1 MSEYAVEISDFSK
14 TYRKAKTPAVDG
26 LNLTVKKGEFFG
38 LLGPNGAGKSTTIH
52 CMTGISQPTS
62 GSIKVFGHDVVKD
75 YRAAR
80 ALVGLSPQEFDVDP
94 FEKVANM
101 LDYMGGYHG
110 LPAEKRKARAAEL
123 IERFELSAHAD
134 KQFRMLSGGLKRRAI
149 LARALMHDPELLIL
163 DEPTAGVDVE
173 TRIALWDYLQ
183 QINREGKTI
192 ILTSHY
198 LEEVEKLCSYIAIIA
213 GGKVVREGDKHDFLK
228 DAGGLETAYLA
239 TTKHGTT

>member
-1 MSEYAVEISDFSK
+1 MSENAVEISNFSK
-14 TYRKAKTPAVDG
+14 KYRKAKVPAVDG
-26 LNLTVKKGEFFG
+26 LTLRVKRGEFFG

-62 GSIKVFGHDVVKD
+62 GTITIFGHDVVTD

-80 ALVGLSPQEFDVDP
+80 SLVGLSPQEFDVDP
-94 FEKVANM
+94 FEKVTNM

-110 LPAEKRKARAAEL
+110 MPAAKRKERAHEL
-123 IERFELSAHAD
+123 IERFELGPHAD
-134 KQFRMLSGGLKRRAI
+134 KQFRTLSGGLKRRAI
-149 LARALMHDPELLIL
+149 LARALIHDPELLIL

-173 TRIALWDYLQ
+173 TRIALWAYLQ
-183 QINREGKTI
+183 QINAEGKTI

-213 GGKVVREGDKHDFLK
+213 AGKVVREGDKHDFLK
-228 DAGGLETAYLA
+228 DAGGLESAYLA
-239 TTKHGTT
+239 ATKNGKQ